1 MVKRIRRNLDD
12 IVLRRDPTVS
22 LEDPRECKQEDDEK
36 NRTNSNNPRYIR
48 DPMKRKRRNNSSIYS
63 EPDETVTYLDREV
76 RTESN
81 TDAGVISHLSPSQNL
96 SGAETQASPEH
107 VPLQFVNQGFNPD
120 TTRNSMVKNQSE
132 ASDDLQVEY
141 ENAVE
146 KNAHA
151 TCENNNEPIYQNT
164 GELASLNNPD
174 WERCNT
180 MAISDIDKC
189 P

>member
-22 LEDPRECKQEDDEK
+22 LEDPRECKQEDDER
-36 NRTNSNNPRYIR
+36 NRTNSTNPRYIR
-48 DPMKRKRRNNSSIYS
+48 DPIKPKRRNNSSIYS

-107 VPLQFVNQGFNPD
+107 VPLQFVNQGFHPE
-120 TTRNSMVKNQSE
+120 TTRDSMV
-132 ASDDLQVEY
+132 Y
-141 ENAVE
+141 ENEVE
-146 KNAHA
+146 ENAHA
-151 TCENNNEPIYQNT
+151 ICENNNEPIYQNT

-174 WERCNT
+174 WERCHT